1 MNYSTLRHRTK
12 RLSKNEHERERPLLK
27 VFTLRKSYVKISETD
42 RTVCFTHETQVT
54 TVLPYST
61 ERERERR
68 AEEERQAQRQAQL
81 KRKRDRLRERD
92 THTQR
97 ENKTNR

>member
-1 MNYSTLRHRTK
+1 M
-12 RLSKNEHERERPLLK
+12 LK

-61 ERERERR
+61 ERERERERR

-81 KRKRDRLRERD
+81 KRKRDRLRERERH
-92 THTQR
+92 THRGRTRLTERERGTEQKKCYGQR
-97 ENKTNR
+97 EKD